1 MPDTFHKHLPLLFFQ
16 THGLLRVHSDSHAA
30 CIYQLGSSLFN
41 RGLTH
46 QLLHYQGLHQPAFT
60 PTLFYTRHLLQK
72 PAENTNQLLHQPAFT
87 QIRFYTNH
95 FYTNQ
100 ISHELL
106 RAPASMQT
114 NFSINQLLHKPLF
127 ATTNFSINQLLH
139 KSAFTQTNSL
149 DKAPFYANHLGH
161 QPALHNPCFGP
172 VGQRPE
178 AGGMPKAA
186 IYIYI
191 SRPPIC
197 LSIYLSIFRSIY
209 LSIYLA
215 NISN

>member
-1 MPDTFHKHLPLLFFQ
+1 M
-16 THGLLRVHSDSHAA
+16 HSDSHAA

-46 QLLHYQGLHQPAFT
+46 QFLHKPRFTPASFYTNTLLHQALVAETCWKHQPAFT
-60 PTLFYTRHLLQK
+60 PSSFYTNPLLH
-72 PAENTNQLLHQPAFT
+72 NTNQL
-87 QIRFYTNH
+87 
-95 FYTNQ
+95 
-100 ISHELL
+100 SHELL
-106 RAPASMQT
+106 RAPASTQT

-191 SRPPIC
+191 SKPP
-197 LSIYLSIFRSIY
+197 IYLSIFRSIY
-209 LSIYLA
+209 LS
-215 NISN
+215 S